1 MCIKCTFIKWEH
13 SDYNFCPYC
22 GERIKGTFVPNVK
35 DMTLSTN
42 SPHTIKKKK
51 VTLYDFKR
59 KIYHRKYK
67 TILL

>member
-22 GERIKGTFVPNVK
+22 GERIKSTFVPNVK

-42 SPHTIKKKK
+42 SPHTIKKEGNF
-51 VTLYDFKR
+51 V
-59 KIYHRKYK
+59 
-67 TILL
+67 